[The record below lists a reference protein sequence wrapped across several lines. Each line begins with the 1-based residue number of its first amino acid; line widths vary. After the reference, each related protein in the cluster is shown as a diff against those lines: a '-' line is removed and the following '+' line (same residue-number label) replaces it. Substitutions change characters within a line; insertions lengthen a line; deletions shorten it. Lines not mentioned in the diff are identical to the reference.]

1 MEERVKGAVE
11 HIEKFPCAKVATVAR
26 EFGVPRGR
34 LRYRLQGRPAKIGQ
48 KASNTKLSRPEE
60 AALCRYIDR
69 LDAFNLAVRVE
80 FVADAANCILRER
93 FGRSEAPVVGRPNW
107 TSRFLKRHGYLK
119 RRQKKLQAERQASE
133 DLTRVHQY
141 FETLQQVV
149 QENGIPPED
158 IWNMDETGFRIGV
171 GKDQLIVTKRAR
183 AHYFGIPENRESAT
197 AIEAISAS
205 GEVIPAFLILA
216 AQMHMASW
224 YQIPE
229 LDQETVIRP
238 TPTGYSND
246 MISLEWLQHFDRHS
260 AKSSKSS
267 RRLLLLDG
275 HGSHHT
281 RQFIQ
286 YCDEKGIIP
295 FGMPPKLT
303 HVLQPLDIVV
313 FQPLKH
319 YHAKALDVMVRD
331 GLFNITKLEFL
342 SCIQDVRL
350 KAFKKDTI
358 RSAFRKTGVLPFDPQ
373 VVLRVLEARQAKK
386 TPSPP
391 PHSGPYS
398 SPFETPLTLRQ
409 INKVVGEL
417 GNRIEDDE
425 SLDPGFARNVNRF
438 IRGSLSLA
446 TELVQTKRDLGRTR
460 MAERT
465 QQQRRAM
472 KNVQLQ
478 SGGVLSVSEGRQMVK
493 QREEDQVAKARKV
506 IEDAEKKARNARKR
520 CFEETAKEARK
531 WRASERLERA
541 EVCDSERGKRWL
553 KRF

>member
-48 KASNTKLSRPEE
+48 KATNTKLSRPEE

-69 LDAFNLAVRVE
+69 LDAINLTVRVE

-93 FGRSEAPVVGRPNW
+93 FGRSEVPVVGPNW

-216 AQMHMASW
+216 AQMHMTSW

-238 TPTGYSND
+238 TPSGYSND
-246 MISLEWLQHFDRHS
+246 TISLEWLQHFDRHS

-275 HGSHHT
+275 IATKKASSPSACHRISPMYFSLWTLWFSSHSNT
-281 RQFIQ
+281 ITPRLWTSW
-286 YCDEKGIIP
+286 
-295 FGMPPKLT
+295 FGMASST
-303 HVLQPLDIVV
+303 SQS
-313 FQPLKH
+313 
-319 YHAKALDVMVRD
+319 
-331 GLFNITKLEFL
+331 L
-342 SCIQDVRL
+342 SFSP
-350 KAFKKDTI
+350 AFK
-358 RSAFRKTGVLPFDPQ
+358 
-373 VVLRVLEARQAKK
+373 
-386 TPSPP
+386 
-391 PHSGPYS
+391 
-398 SPFETPLTLRQ
+398 
-409 INKVVGEL
+409 
-417 GNRIEDDE
+417 
-425 SLDPGFARNVNRF
+425 
-438 IRGSLSLA
+438 
-446 TELVQTKRDLGRTR
+446 
-460 MAERT
+460 M
-465 QQQRRAM
+465 
-472 KNVQLQ
+472 
-478 SGGVLSVSEGRQMVK
+478 
-493 QREEDQVAKARKV
+493 
-506 IEDAEKKARNARKR
+506 
-520 CFEETAKEARK
+520 
-531 WRASERLERA
+531 
-541 EVCDSERGKRWL
+541 CD
-553 KRF
+553 